1 MKKPGKTDKFV
12 VSACLAGKPCRYD
25 GGTFDFPSIRSLVE
39 QGLAVPVCPE
49 ELGGLPTP
57 RIPSEIVD
65 GDGRDVLD
73 EKARVLSQE
82 GGDVTDAF
90 LRGAREALR
99 IAREAGAT
107 EAILKAKS
115 PSCGRK
121 LIHDG
126 HFQGGLVEGMGV
138 TAALFEREGIPV
150 RDEDSI

>member
-1 MKKPGKTDKFV
+1 MKNSGKTGKLV
-12 VSACLAGKPCRYD
+12 VSACLAGKQCRYD
-25 GGTFDFPSIRSLVE
+25 GGTFDYPSIRALVE
-39 QGLAVPVCPE
+39 QGLAIPVCPE

-65 GDGRDVLD
+65 GDGMDVLD
-73 EKARVLSQE
+73 GKARVLGKE
-82 GGDVTDAF
+82 GGDVTEAF
-90 LRGAREALR
+90 LKGAREALR

-115 PSCGRK
+115 PSCG
-121 LIHDG
+121 LYQIHDG